1 MKRNILFWLS
11 IMLIFSLNAQKELYL
26 KKQLIHKTD
35 TLPYR
40 ILYPENYDKTQKY
53 PLFLFLH
60 GAGERGND
68 NERQLVHGSGLFT
81 DSLNR
86 KLYPA
91 IVIFPQCAENG
102 YWAPIST
109 REGGFDYTDAKKA
122 TPQMLMVIRL
132 LNHIQKT
139 ESIDKNRIYVGGLSM
154 GGMGTFDLIC
164 RKPNLFAA
172 AVPICGGVEVTRLKK
187 ATKIPIRMY
196 HGGADNVVSPEH
208 SRNAYIELKARG
220 AQDVELFIFP
230 GVGHNSWTN
239 AFEQNDFLSWIF
251 SQKKK

>member
-1 MKRNILFWLS
+1 
-11 IMLIFSLNAQKELYL
+11 
-26 KKQLIHKTD
+26 
-35 TLPYR
+35 
-40 ILYPENYDKTQKY
+40 
-53 PLFLFLH
+53 
-60 GAGERGND
+60 
-68 NERQLVHGSGLFT
+68 
-81 DSLNR
+81 
-86 KLYPA
+86 
-91 IVIFPQCAENG
+91 
-102 YWAPIST
+102 
-109 REGGFDYTDAKKA
+109 
-122 TPQMLMVIRL
+122 MLMVIRL
-132 LNHIQKT
+132 LNQIQKT